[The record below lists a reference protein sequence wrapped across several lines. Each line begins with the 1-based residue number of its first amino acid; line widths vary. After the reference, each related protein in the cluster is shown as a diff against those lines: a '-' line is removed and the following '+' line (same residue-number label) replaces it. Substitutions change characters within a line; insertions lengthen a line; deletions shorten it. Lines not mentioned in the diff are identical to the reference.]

1 MRKFRYIAP
10 LIVFVAGLAAT
21 TTLSYGKA
29 EYTKKEKK
37 PCKYCHTSA
46 APKDGKD
53 LNAVGKCY
61 DEKKSLTDCVEK
73 K

>member
-1 MRKFRYIAP
+1 MRMPKWLFPAAMA
-10 LIVFVAGLAAT
+10 VCGLVINVSH
-21 TTLSYGKA
+21 SYGKA

-37 PCKYCHTSA
+37 PCTACHTSA
-46 APKDGKD
+46 KSKD

-61 DEKKSLTDCVEK
+61 ETKKSMADCATK